1 MVIFRRFLALPVSL
15 FVGAC
20 GGTAPASPSPP
31 SQPVSHVLSG
41 TVFET
46 VNGVAHAVA
55 DQYLALFIQETEGLP
70 PGIGLRTSV
79 QSLHTDSAGRYTA
92 HVPKSNVFVSASWGK
107 RQPCVASVGVD
118 RDTTLDVQVFPAGS
132 VASSTAGKQMITG
145 SVYETTPNGRM
156 PIQGADV
163 WLDLFSDAYV
173 ANTETD
179 AAGRFS
185 FCGVWT
191 TVRLDV
197 SREGYQ
203 GQSAFF
209 VPGDVRSFEF
219 ELKR

>member
-1 MVIFRRFLALPVSL
+1 MRMFRRFLALSL
-15 FVGAC
+15 SLSVAGC
-20 GGTAPASPSPP
+20 GSTAPASPSPP

-41 TVFET
+41 TVLET
-46 VNGVAHAVA
+46 VNGVSRAVA

-70 PGIGLRTSV
+70 PGITLRGSV
-79 QSLHTDSAGRYTA
+79 QSLRTDSAGRYMT
-92 HVPKSNVFVSASWGK
+92 HVPKSHVFVSASWGK

-132 VASSTAGKQMITG
+132 VASSTTAKGMITG
-145 SVYETTPNGRM
+145 FVYETTPNGRM
-156 PIQGADV
+156 PIPGADV
-163 WLDLFSDAYV
+163 WLDLFSDAYI

-179 AAGRFS
+179 ASGRFS
-185 FCGVWT
+185 FCSVWT

-209 VPGDVRSFEF
+209 VPGDWRSFEF